1 VAVAVEGS
9 ARSVLLTVLGDVVR
23 PHGNVAWLGALQT
36 LLEDVGVVPATTRQA
51 LRRLVAQHIVEGHR
65 HGRRALYAVTDAGAA
80 RLEEAAERIYQRRPP
95 AWDGRWRLLTYTF
108 EEDAR
113 TARDGLRREL
123 GWLGYG
129 SVGTSTHLC
138 PWDRGERLGAALD
151 KHAARGAVTTFTAEH
166 HGDDG
171 ELTARAYDLP
181 ALRDLHARFLEEW
194 AAHDPEQVAGLDPAD
209 ALALRV
215 ALVHAWRRSLFLDP
229 GLPQE
234 VVPDDWL
241 GDEAAALFG
250 ALHAALRAPGDARW
264 RELTEE
270 QGAGLDPLTAL
281 DEVA

>member
-1 VAVAVEGS
+1 MAVEGS

-23 PHGNVAWLGALQT
+23 PHGNVAWLGALQA

-51 LRRLVAQHIVEGHR
+51 LRRLVAQDIVRAHR

-80 RLEEAAERIYQRRPP
+80 RLDEAAERIYQRRPP

-129 SVGTSTHLC
+129 SVGTSTFVC

-171 ELTARAYDLP
+171 ELTTRAYDLA
-181 ALRDLHARFLEEW
+181 ALRDLHARFLAEW
-194 AAHDPEQVAGLDPAD
+194 GDHDPAAVELLAPRE
-209 ALALRV
+209 ALPLRV

-229 GLPQE
+229 GLPRD

-241 GDEAAALFG
+241 GDDAAALFG
-250 ALHAALRAPGDARW
+250 DLHAALRGRGDARW
-264 RELTEE
+264 LELTEE
-270 QGAGLDPLTAL
+270 HGGGLDPLAAL